1 MSDEMK
7 MERAKKVYNTLCTAI
22 DKRDWTYDREDE
34 DLIVRFNVSGEDIP
48 MSFILIVDADRQL
61 VRLLSPI
68 PFNMGEDKRMEGAIA
83 TCVASYGFINGSFDY
98 DLEDGSIVFRLTQ
111 SFRGSDVSEE
121 VLQYMISLSC
131 SVVDNYN
138 DRFMALNKGLLSITD
153 FIAKEG

>member
-68 PFNMGEDKRMEGAIA
+68 PFNMGEDKRMDGAIA

-111 SFRGSDVSEE
+111 SFRGSDVNEE

>member
-1 MSDEMK
+1 MK

-68 PFNMGEDKRMEGAIA
+68 PFNMGEDKRMDGAIA

>member
-1 MSDEMK
+1 MK

-111 SFRGSDVSEE
+111 SFRGSDVNEE

>member
-68 PFNMGEDKRMEGAIA
+68 PFNMGEDKRMDGAIA

>member
-111 SFRGSDVSEE
+111 SFRGSDVNEE